1 MFSGFLYILHKNAYM
16 QTNPVFP
23 SINEAS
29 ELIVAPEDLLPASC
43 AFEVYIHVFY
53 YYLVR
58 QLLLYNNILDLSTFI
73 CSFIHAFSTPFPV
86 AFRQLSGFLFWPFSA
101 AFSGLFPAFSNCPF
115 RLLSGCLFSPLSSF
129 FQLPFPVAFQLPFPT
144 LSECLFRPLSSSVLP
159 CFSKKQLKA
168 V

>member
-29 ELIVAPEDLLPASC
+29 ELIVAPEDLLPVSC

-73 CSFIHAFSTPFPV
+73 CSFIHAFPH
-86 AFRQLSGFLFWPFSA
+86 L
-101 AFSGLFPAFSNCPF
+101 F
-115 RLLSGCLFSPLSSF
+115 RLLSGSFPASFSGL
-129 FQLPFPVAFQLPFPT
+129 FQLLFPVTFRPFPT
-144 LSECLFRPLSSSVLP
+144 ALSGCFPAAFSYSFRMPFPATFQFGAALF
-159 CFSKKQLKA
+159 F
-168 V
+168 

>member
-1 MFSGFLYILHKNAYM
+1 M

-29 ELIVAPEDLLPASC
+29 ELIVAPEDLLPVSC

-73 CSFIHAFSTPFPV
+73 CSFIHAFFHTFSGRFPA
-86 AFRQLSGFLFWPFSA
+86 AFRFPFLAFFSCFFRSLSGL
-101 AFSGLFPAFSNCPF
+101 
-115 RLLSGCLFSPLSSF
+115 
-129 FQLPFPVAFQLPFPT
+129 FQLPFPAAFQLPFPT